1 MADFAQ
7 LLADI
12 KARQDRIRASLI
24 EMEPSSW
31 DAHWTHAIGSPDSC
45 GYYDYMVREYLFPIL
60 KNYGFAQP
68 VKLAGLMVHAGPFP
82 EWFKV
87 AVFNVTRGVLSTR
100 RVYTLDAMLRLIEG
114 LYGLP
119 RGVIRRV

>member
-1 MADFAQ
+1 MAEFAQ
-7 LLADI
+7 LLAEV

-31 DAHWTHAIGSPDSC
+31 DINWAHAISSPDSC

-87 AVFNVTRGVLSTR
+87 TVFNVTRGVLATR
-100 RVYTLDAMLRLIEG
+100 LVYSLDKMLRLIED